1 MKLLKKF
8 AIGVLALL
16 AVLALIVFIAE
27 ASFHRIGSQKLNEV
41 SAQLDTEEPGWK
53 LDQIEAVRQAA
64 KPADD
69 ANPSIAVLELH
80 AKIGAWWPRHRS
92 SEDGSFGIPTNR
104 QPAFSQLCWLLAARL
119 ETRDLRNA
127 ARERLLKPEYLA
139 RAGGYYP
146 IEMKEN
152 PIVTLLPHAEKA
164 RAMASLL
171 DYDARIS
178 TMEGDPERGIRSARA
193 GLVVAKSIGD
203 EPFLISQLVR
213 IACAKVAAQSALQV
227 LAWSEPKQG
236 LAELQAEL
244 LAEAN
249 FPWLL
254 TGLRGERGMIDKLFQ
269 GLESGAITFRDLG
282 GLGGDGEGSMKK
294 FAFKLYK
301 GLLPGDHAKA
311 LELLSAYI
319 AAAKL
324 PPTEQVAA
332 VKAIPLPPRP
342 PEDFRYMVALMIVPA
357 TAKVAEASIRIRA
370 DLLAA
375 SAAIACERF
384 RIANGRWPTSLAEI
398 PKAILPEVP
407 TDPYDGQPL
416 RFRRFEDGIAVYSV
430 GDGKE
435 ETVMRRRGNGDP
447 LSHIGQGWK
456 LWSPEHRG
464 LPAEIPLEIPR
475 P

>member
-193 GLVVAKSIGD
+193 GARRREVHRRRTVPHLATRPNRLCESRGAVRTSGAGLERTEAGSRGT
-203 EPFLISQLVR
+203 PGR
-213 IACAKVAAQSALQV
+213 IA
-227 LAWSEPKQG
+227 
-236 LAELQAEL
+236 
-244 LAEAN
+244 
-249 FPWLL
+249 
-254 TGLRGERGMIDKLFQ
+254 R
-269 GLESGAITFRDLG
+269 
-282 GLGGDGEGSMKK
+282 
-294 FAFKLYK
+294 
-301 GLLPGDHAKA
+301 
-311 LELLSAYI
+311 
-319 AAAKL
+319 
-324 PPTEQVAA
+324 
-332 VKAIPLPPRP
+332 
-342 PEDFRYMVALMIVPA
+342 
-357 TAKVAEASIRIRA
+357 
-370 DLLAA
+370 
-375 SAAIACERF
+375 
-384 RIANGRWPTSLAEI
+384 
-398 PKAILPEVP
+398 
-407 TDPYDGQPL
+407 
-416 RFRRFEDGIAVYSV
+416 
-430 GDGKE
+430 
-435 ETVMRRRGNGDP
+435 
-447 LSHIGQGWK
+447 
-456 LWSPEHRG
+456 
-464 LPAEIPLEIPR
+464 
-475 P
+475 

>member
-8 AIGVLALL
+8 AIWVLALL
-16 AVLALIVFIAE
+16 VVLALIVFIAE
-27 ASFHRIGSQKLNEV
+27 VSFHRIGSQKLNEV

-53 LDQIEAVRQAA
+53 LDQIEAARQAA
-64 KPADD
+64 KPPDE
-69 ANPSIAVLELH
+69 ANPSVAVLELD
-80 AKIGAWWPRHRS
+80 AKIGAWWPRHRN
-92 SEDGSFGIPTNR
+92 SEGSPSGAPTNR
-104 QPAFSQLCWLLAARL
+104 QPAFSELCWLFTARL
-119 ETRDLRNA
+119 ETRDVRNA

-146 IEMKEN
+146 IEIKEN
-152 PIVTLLPHAEKA
+152 PILTLLPHAEKA

-213 IACAKVAAQSALQV
+213 IACAKVATQSAFQV

-269 GLESGAITFRDLG
+269 GLESGAITIHDLEALG
-282 GLGGDGEGSMKK
+282 GNVEGTFKK
-294 FAFKLYK
+294 VAFKLYK

-311 LELLSAYI
+311 LELLNAYI
-319 AAAKL
+319 AIAKL
-324 PPTEQVAA
+324 QPSEQLAA
-332 VKAIPLPPRP
+332 MKAIPMPPRP

-370 DLLAA
+370 DLLTA
-375 SAAIACERF
+375 STAIACERF
-384 RIANGRWPTSLAEI
+384 RIANGRWPTSLEEI

-416 RFRRFEDGIAVYSV
+416 RYRRFEDGIAIYSV

-435 ETVMRRRGNGDP
+435 ETVMRQRGNGDP

>member
-1 MKLLKKF
+1 M
-8 AIGVLALL
+8 
-16 AVLALIVFIAE
+16 
-27 ASFHRIGSQKLNEV
+27 
-41 SAQLDTEEPGWK
+41 
-53 LDQIEAVRQAA
+53 
-64 KPADD
+64 
-69 ANPSIAVLELH
+69 
-80 AKIGAWWPRHRS
+80 
-92 SEDGSFGIPTNR
+92 
-104 QPAFSQLCWLLAARL
+104 
-119 ETRDLRNA
+119 
-127 ARERLLKPEYLA
+127 
-139 RAGGYYP
+139 
-146 IEMKEN
+146 
-152 PIVTLLPHAEKA
+152 
-164 RAMASLL
+164 
-171 DYDARIS
+171 
-178 TMEGDPERGIRSARA
+178 
-193 GLVVAKSIGD
+193 
-203 EPFLISQLVR
+203 
-213 IACAKVAAQSALQV
+213 

-357 TAKVAEASIRIRA
+357 TAKIAEASIRIRA

-416 RFRRFEDGIAVYSV
+416 RFQRFEDGIAVYSV

-456 LWSPEHRG
+456 LWSPEHRA

>member
-8 AIGVLALL
+8 ALGALAFV

-27 ASFHRIGSQKLNEV
+27 ASFHRMGSHKLNEV

-53 LDQIEAVRQAA
+53 LDQIEAARQAA
-64 KPADD
+64 KPPDE
-69 ANPSIAVLELH
+69 ANPSVAVIELH

-92 SEDGSFGIPTNR
+92 SEDGSLGIPTNR
-104 QPAFSQLCWLLAARL
+104 QPAFSQLCWLLQARL
-119 ETRDLRNA
+119 ETRDVRNA

-146 IEMKEN
+146 IVMKEN
-152 PIVTLLPHAEKA
+152 PILTLLPHAEKA

-227 LAWSEPKQG
+227 LAWGEPRQG

-254 TGLRGERGMIDKLFQ
+254 TGLRGERGSIDKLFQ
-269 GLESGAITFRDLG
+269 GLESGTITIEELE
-282 GLGGDGEGSMKK
+282 GLGGNVEGPFKK
-294 FAFKLYK
+294 IGFKLYK

-311 LELLSAYI
+311 LELLNAYI

-324 PPTEQVAA
+324 PATEHLTAL
-332 VKAIPLPPRP
+332 KAIPMPPRP
-342 PEDFRYMVALMIVPA
+342 PEDFRYMVSLMIVPA

-370 DLLAA
+370 DLLTAY
-375 SAAIACERF
+375 AAIACERY
-384 RIANGRWPTSLAEI
+384 RLANGRWPTSLAEI

-407 TDPYDGQPL
+407 VDPYDGQPL
-416 RFRRFEDGIAVYSV
+416 RFMRFEDGIAVYSV